1 MAALSNLKIS
11 TEVFVYD
18 RLSDKS
24 QVASFNVHVPIIQAY
39 AHNLGVFTT
48 LTEIGSAYTEEYR
61 KLQLCSLLAKKNLV
75 LVVYSADRI
84 CRNLALAGMIEEAIR
99 RNNLTIHVVGVERPY
114 ICSME
119 HGNID
124 RLKDEMRAAR
134 DESQMKSERAIRTNR
149 HKQVLKLQQPFV
161 PPTASAEV
169 MDVLS
174 KMINGCPIAEFY
186 VAFNKITPYGATD
199 DRLGGPNYILEDRN
213 RKEFTQIKRGDFTL
227 KDILAFFN
235 KWEVYQKGKT
245 NWTMATLSDL
255 ISHHFGPFCFTPS
268 DQPPSEMPSEPPSE
282 MPSDEMKD

>member
-1 MAALSNLKIS
+1 MAACPLSKLEIS
-11 TEVFVYD
+11 GEIVAYD

-24 QVASFNVHVPIIQAY
+24 QVASFNVHVPIIEAY
-39 AHNLGVFTT
+39 AQKLGLFAT
-48 LTEIGSAYTEEYR
+48 LTEVGSAYTEDYR
-61 KLQLCSLLAKKNLV
+61 KLELCSLLTKKDLV

-99 RNNLTIHVVGVERPY
+99 RNNLTIHIVGVERPY

-134 DESQMKSERAIRTNR
+134 DESQMKSERAIRTYR

-174 KMINGCPIAEFY
+174 KMINGCPIDHFY
-186 VAFNKITPYGATD
+186 KAFNKITPYGATD

-255 ISHHFGPFCFTPS
+255 ISHHFGL
-268 DQPPSEMPSEPPSE
+268 PSE

>member
-1 MAALSNLKIS
+1 MAACPLSKLEIS
-11 TEVFVYD
+11 GEIVAYD

-24 QVASFNVHVPIIQAY
+24 QVASFNVHVPIIEAY
-39 AHNLGVFTT
+39 AQKLGLFAT
-48 LTEIGSAYTEEYR
+48 LTEVGSAYTEDYR
-61 KLQLCSLLAKKNLV
+61 KLQLCSLLTKKDLV

-99 RNNLTIHVVGVERPY
+99 RNNLTIHIVGVERPY

-134 DESQMKSERAIRTNR
+134 DESQMKSERAIRTYR

-161 PPTASAEV
+161 PPTASAEL

-174 KMINGCPIAEFY
+174 KMINGCPIDHFY
-186 VAFNKITPYGATD
+186 TAFNKITPYGATD

-213 RKEFTQIKRGDFTL
+213 RKEFIQIKRGDFTL

-255 ISHHFGPFCFTPS
+255 ISHHFGLTS
-268 DQPPSEMPSEPPSE
+268 ETPSEMS
-282 MPSDEMKD
+282 SDEMKD